1 MISVTCCKID
11 ILYPQCTIF
20 LLENKKKPIQ
30 QYFNFCRNLFE
41 VYLKPYFLEAY
52 RPIHKDD
59 NFIVRGGMRAVEF
72 KVVETDPGPF
82 CIVAPDTVIHC
93 EGDPIKR
100 EVGKRTRKR
109 FLVLLFSMPADGER
123 QSVSVC
129 RRRRKR

>member
-1 MISVTCCKID
+1 MTAQIKYIKYIS
-11 ILYPQCTIF
+11 LY
-20 LLENKKKPIQ
+20 
-30 QYFNFCRNLFE
+30 FCRNLFE

-100 EVGKRTRKR
+100 EVRKIPCV
-109 FLVLLFSMPADGER
+109 FDTFDIDVDNEELLAGGGGSIECCGIR
-123 QSVSVC
+123 
-129 RRRRKR
+129 

>member
-1 MISVTCCKID
+1 MLSFSNTNIIYIC
-11 ILYPQCTIF
+11 IF
-20 LLENKKKPIQ
+20 H
-30 QYFNFCRNLFE
+30 RNLFE
-41 VYLKPYFLEAY
+41 VFLKPYFLEAY

-100 EVGKRTRKR
+100 EVRNIQYFIT
-109 FLVLLFSMPADGER
+109 FSMWM
-123 QSVSVC
+123 QKIKSISL
-129 RRRRKR
+129 